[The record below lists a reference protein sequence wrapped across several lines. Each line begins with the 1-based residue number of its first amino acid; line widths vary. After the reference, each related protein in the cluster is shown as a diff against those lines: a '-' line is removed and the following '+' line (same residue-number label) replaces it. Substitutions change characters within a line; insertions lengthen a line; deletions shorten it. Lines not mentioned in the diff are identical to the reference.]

1 MSIETAIN
9 ALITG
14 DENVSA
20 IIGTRLYPVYLPQ
33 GVLLPAIVY
42 EQIDETDDLTLE
54 GAAGLPD
61 GRFKFTVYAAMH
73 ASCLDLTA
81 ALKLLL
87 SDYSGVSAD
96 VTIEHVRILNKG
108 DLPALN
114 AEAEQLNRF
123 AKFLDVQFSFIET

>member
-1 MSIETAIN
+1 MSIEKAIV

-14 DENVSA
+14 DDDISA
-20 IIGTRLYPVYLPQ
+20 IIGTDLWPVYLPQ
-33 GVLLPAIVY
+33 GAGLPAIVY
-42 EQIDETDDLTLE
+42 KQIGETDDLTLE

-61 GRFKFTVYAAMH
+61 GRFQFTIFAATH
-73 ASCLDLTA
+73 ASCRDLTA

-123 AKFLDVQFSFIET
+123 VKFLDVQFSYIET